1 MFLWWATNRRNLG
14 LHFWPAEIK
23 VLEFSLAQYQNSI
36 GCLFRARTLFEEG
49 TELQLTVTA
58 VRDFWGETVRA
69 VFRTVKVGC
78 GCHMSCWMR
87 EAGIIVLV
95 ACVTSFLFI
104 LHLAALI
111 LGWGW
116 WWWWWWELR
125 AGPRYNVCESPANCL
140 HATELYRHSQ
150 ESSVPSWSIIRFR
163 ACVLSVDSLKGLRTK
178 DLCFS

>member
-1 MFLWWATNRRNLG
+1 MLFPRAKLFSGRNGIAVNGDCCKRLG
-14 LHFWPAEIK
+14 
-23 VLEFSLAQYQNSI
+23 
-36 GCLFRARTLFEEG
+36 
-49 TELQLTVTA
+49 
-58 VRDFWGETVRA
+58 GETVRA

-104 LHLAALI
+104 LHLPALI

-116 WWWWWWELR
+116 GWWWWGLR
-125 AGPRYNVCESPANCL
+125 AVPRCNVCESAANCL
-140 HATELYRHSQ
+140 HATELHRPSQ

-163 ACVLSVDSLKGLRTK
+163 ACVLSVDHLRSESERFVILLVKIT
-178 DLCFS
+178 